1 MKREEGGG
9 GMLLVLVL
17 LRRGTQRWV
26 YEAVARECE
35 YDHPHAV
42 LDGMLMERTHQCMFM
57 YENNLKYMIFTVANN
72 TKPRV
77 ENVITVQILQ

>member
-1 MKREEGGG
+1 MKCEEGGG

-26 YEAVARECE
+26 CEAVARECG

-42 LDGMLMERTHQCMFM
+42 LDGMLME
-57 YENNLKYMIFTVANN
+57 YPSVDAIYI
-72 TKPRV
+72 
-77 ENVITVQILQ
+77 